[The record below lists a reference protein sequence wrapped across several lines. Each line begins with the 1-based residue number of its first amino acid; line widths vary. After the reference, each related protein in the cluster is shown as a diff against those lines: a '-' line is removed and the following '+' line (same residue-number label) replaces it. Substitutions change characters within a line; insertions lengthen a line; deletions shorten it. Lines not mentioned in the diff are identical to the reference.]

1 MLVIKLSRTGRKHQA
16 FYRLIINE
24 RRSKLNGKCLE
35 NLGWYNP
42 KDKKYDFKK
51 DRINHWLKL
60 GAQKSETVHNLLVRA
75 KVISLPKIA
84 VHKTK
89 KLEAKA

>member
-1 MLVIKLSRTGRKHQA
+1 MLVIKLSRTGKKHQA

-35 NLGWYNP
+35 DLGWYNP
-42 KDKKYDFKK
+42 LDKQYSFKK
-51 DRINHWLKL
+51 ERINHWLKL

-75 KVISLPKIA
+75 KVINAAKIPS
-84 VHKTK
+84 HKVK
-89 KLEAKA
+89 KVEVSK